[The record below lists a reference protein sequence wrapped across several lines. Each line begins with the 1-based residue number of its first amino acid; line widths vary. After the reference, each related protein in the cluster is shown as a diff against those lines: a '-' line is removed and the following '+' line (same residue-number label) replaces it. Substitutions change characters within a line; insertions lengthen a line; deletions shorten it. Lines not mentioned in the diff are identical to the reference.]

1 MNIQM
6 RNMESSVQF
15 CADSKRQKK
24 GPHFRESL
32 DNQDSQIW
40 MTGEEI
46 AGQVGLTGVT
56 VRRYLSYL
64 ADAGIVAARMD
75 YATGGRPSM
84 EYMISGE

>member
-1 MNIQM
+1 
-6 RNMESSVQF
+6 
-15 CADSKRQKK
+15 
-24 GPHFRESL
+24 
-32 DNQDSQIW
+32 

-46 AGQVGLTGVT
+46 AGQVGMTGVT